1 MRRAVWLLVI
11 VAISSYFFGCNDKG
25 GNHPQGSK
33 AEQKAQSDNDKALA
47 LKYFHGLQDGDKDKM
62 YEAAN
67 LTKDI
72 VSESRERLIH
82 PAQNKLT
89 DQQRKDL
96 EHALRISGNI
106 DFIFAKIIKLFPKSA
121 SFQIT
126 QTSAK
131 DLTDG
136 VRKSDHSIK
145 ITYGKKEEAV
155 RDKTG
160 KPVKE
165 MVLHLLQI
173 SRSVGGRW
181 IHDFSF
187 DSKDFEKIA
196 DRDFEVL
203 SYF

>member
-72 VSESRERLIH
+72 VSESREKLIH
-82 PAQNKLT
+82 PAQNKQT

-96 EHALRISGNI
+96 EHALRVSGNI
-106 DFIFAKIIKLFPKSA
+106 DFIFAKVSNLLPKSA
-121 SFQIT
+121 NFQII

-131 DLTDG
+131 DETEG
-136 VRKSDHSIK
+136 VRISDHSIK
-145 ITYGKKEEAV
+145 ITYSNKEEAV

-173 SRSVGGRW
+173 SRSISGRW

-187 DSKDFEKIA
+187 ASKDFERMA
-196 DRDFEVL
+196 DRDFIVML
-203 SYF
+203 YF